1 MSAASFDL
9 AMGQM
14 LVQPGELKSNLRR
27 ARRMIAE
34 AAEGKCRMVVL
45 PECLDLGWTHPSA
58 RDLAQPVPGPT
69 SDELAAE
76 AAHHG
81 IHVVAGL
88 TERDNLRIYNT
99 AVLIGPD
106 GRLLLK
112 HRKVNILDIAQDLYS
127 VGDHL
132 GVADTELGRIGI
144 NICADNFPSSLCLG
158 HALGRMGARILLSPC
173 AWAVPADYDNAA
185 QPYGNDLWHPAYREL
200 ARLYDMPV
208 VGVSNVGPVT
218 AGPWAGRQCIGSSLA
233 IGADGTVLAEGPFGV
248 DAEALLI
255 VSLHLTPAP
264 ALGTHMAAHLQG
276 RGYGGP

>member
-1 MSAASFDL
+1 MSEASFQL

-14 LVQPGELKSNLRR
+14 LVQPGELEENVRR

-34 AAEGKCRMVVL
+34 AAEGKCRIVVL
-45 PECLDLGWTHPSA
+45 PECLDVGWTHPSA
-58 RDLAQPVPGPT
+58 REFARPIPGPT
-69 SDELAAE
+69 FDRLAAE
-76 AAHHG
+76 AARHG

-112 HRKVNILDIAQDLYS
+112 HRKVNLLDIAQDLYS
-127 VGDHL
+127 VGDRL

-144 NICADNFPSSLCLG
+144 DICADNFPSSLCLG
-158 HALGRMGARILLSPC
+158 HSLGRMGARILLSPC

-185 QPYGNDLWHPAYREL
+185 QPYGHDLWYPAYREL
-200 ARLYDMPV
+200 AQLYEMPV
-208 VGVSNVGPVT
+208 IGVSNVGPLT

-233 IGADGTVLAEGPFGV
+233 MGADGTILAEGPFGV
-248 DAEALLI
+248 DAESLLI
-255 VSLHLTPAP
+255 VSVNL
-264 ALGTHMAAHLQG
+264 
-276 RGYGGP
+276 